1 MYAAAGGA
9 SLASRQARKKQAQ
22 QNTKNKATNQQILR
36 EKLAAKA
43 ATTPTK
49 SKHFHQLPASYLRAP
64 HQHHRKLSAGYTSIP
79 GAEQQPPAAAPPM
92 HHRFADHPCAS
103 YTGPAAVTPSAAHHA
118 HGGPGH
124 LGHAHHHHHHHHHV
138 GGAAGV
144 PGHPC
149 HLHGAAGGPSGH
161 PPASGASFPPMP
173 KPTGF
178 REYDRLVR
186 RQQLTK
192 SATATLPL
200 VSQAQ
205 DTPPQTPEQTLGG
218 FGEPAHPHHHPQ
230 QLLLLEQ
237 QQHHHHSQQHLDKLG
252 QDDQDE
258 EEHELEEEGEEE
270 AGDADALTQPLTL
283 QIPNDPIIITPAT
296 PQATPPGRLGLK
308 PLVLTDDE
316 EVRPLASPAPGALER
331 KCSVYRARK
340 YDDPFEERHYNATT
354 ISSAQHHPYQ
364 PDDVFFPPAGGS
376 MPNGGGH
383 STTTTTPGHQQGQLA
398 KWDSEYY
405 CCECDHRQYG
415 VCTCDQFECA
425 QGRAAWLERGRRCS
439 VQETP
444 ASCHRRWV
452 KRNRIQDSSLGG
464 SSDDEDLLGVLR
476 GPSSFA
482 NAFLYVGLGTIA
494 IGLVIAFVGT
504 GEKGFKTV
512 ELRLIGPSL
521 IGLGLLCCTLRI
533 LFCICPSHCI
543 SSSRRARD
551 KKNAKI
557 DADHRT
563 SLLRGDSKRVS
574 IARGPHIPTKQ
585 PQIYPKSIVKTKTYE
600 GVEAL
605 RQIATTSLFL
615 QNEQKV
621 SSNRIVPIIKEPE
634 KLEEPPLELKK
645 LESRKDEAAIVSISD
660 GEDDSHRKQAAAQHH
675 ASDTQVIDLTGE
687 DQDDEQ
693 SHSPSSG
700 TSHQRKDS
708 KLRRQRTSVH
718 QQKPARE
725 LQSSAYSGAAG
736 HNTAPSEPSSL
747 LMETSLMIIGPTP
760 LSSPT
765 KAANATPPTRTPGGT
780 LTVPTLS
787 ANGSAVHGAGQ
798 SGNKTAT
805 SSTTPGNLLTLPA
818 AAATASSTAGSAGGP
833 TVSFAGSTLLPGQ
846 LSPLPST
853 SYLPSSSVAGGYRSS
868 STSSPLPGFMPS
880 SVSPHYHS
888 NSSSSSSNYIYSPP
902 PFTQHAEP
910 TAHGTNTI
918 TTAASTTLLHAPSVS
933 SNKTEPE
940 LVLSPAKLGQ

>member
-9 SLASRQARKKQAQ
+9 SLASRQARKKQAA

-43 ATTPTK
+43 VTTPTK
-49 SKHFHQLPASYLRAP
+49 SKPFHQLPASYLRAP
-64 HQHHRKLSAGYTSIP
+64 HQHHRKLSAGYTTVP
-79 GAEQQPPAAAPPM
+79 GFDQHQKSLVPISEQSSSSHGAHPP
-92 HHRFADHPCAS
+92 H
-103 YTGPAAVTPSAAHHA
+103 TP
-118 HGGPGH
+118 
-124 LGHAHHHHHHHHHV
+124 HHHHHHHHHH
-138 GGAAGV
+138 
-144 PGHPC
+144 PGHPGPC
-149 HLHGAAGGPSGH
+149 YAVHGPSGGSAGASATAAAAH
-161 PPASGASFPPMP
+161 PPFP

-178 REYDRLVR
+178 REYDKLVR

-205 DTPPQTPEQTLGG
+205 DLTPPQTPTATLC
-218 FGEPAHPHHHPQ
+218 FAD
-230 QLLLLEQ
+230 
-237 QQHHHHSQQHLDKLG
+237 QQHQRSTLHL
-252 QDDQDE
+252 
-258 EEHELEEEGEEE
+258 
-270 AGDADALTQPLTL
+270 ASPNPNTFSQPLHL
-283 QIPNDPIIITPAT
+283 QIPTNDPIIITPAT
-296 PQATPPGRLGLK
+296 PQATPPGKLNLQ
-308 PLVLTDDE
+308 LTTTTTTATADDE
-316 EVRPLASPAPGALER
+316 GRPLTPTPGALER
-331 KCSVYRARK
+331 KCSVYRSRSRH
-340 YDDPFEERHYNATT
+340 DPFEEHLPFNQTT
-354 ISSAQHHPYQ
+354 ISSSHHEAAVYYAQHQ
-364 PDDVFFPPAGGS
+364 L
-376 MPNGGGH
+376 PNGD
-383 STTTTTPGHQQGQLA
+383 QQQTYVC
-398 KWDSEYY
+398 KWDTEYY
-405 CCECDHRQYG
+405 CCDAEHRQLG
-415 VCTCDQFECA
+415 VCTCDHIECA

-452 KRNRIQDSSLGG
+452 KRNRIQDSSVGG

-521 IGLGLLCCTLRI
+521 IGLGLFCCILRI
-533 LFCICPSHCI
+533 LFCICPSHCL
-543 SSSRRARD
+543 SSSRKARN

-634 KLEEPPLELKK
+634 KGEEPPLELKK
-645 LESRKDEAAIVSISD
+645 INSLKADTLSVIDIVSISD
-660 GEDDSHRKQAAAQHH
+660 GEDDAEDDRSHKHHPQAGKV
-675 ASDTQVIDLTGE
+675 SDTQVIDLTGE
-687 DQDDEQ
+687 DDH
-693 SHSPSSG
+693 SHPVDSH
-700 TSHQRKDS
+700 HQRKDS
-708 KLRRQRTSVH
+708 KLRRQRTSVN
-718 QQKPARE
+718 QQKSDPGA
-725 LQSSAYSGAAG
+725 SSLSPPGGSGASSG
-736 HNTAPSEPSSL
+736 GGSL

-760 LSSPT
+760 VTSPT
-765 KAANATPPTRTPGGT
+765 KPMQQST
-780 LTVPTLS
+780 LTVPMTTPLDGAPRSS
-787 ANGSAVHGAGQ
+787 AGSGSLLTVLPTQ
-798 SGNKTAT
+798 ST
-805 SSTTPGNLLTLPA
+805 SSTSAFGAIVAPSINNNHTQVPG
-818 AAATASSTAGSAGGP
+818 S
-833 TVSFAGSTLLPGQ
+833 

-853 SYLPSSSVAGGYRSS
+853 SYQPSAAALMSHI
-868 STSSPLPGFMPS
+868 SPLT
-880 SVSPHYHS
+880 SPHNISGLTH
-888 NSSSSSSNYIYSPP
+888 NSSSSSSSYLLSPP
-902 PFTQHAEP
+902 PVGGSHLGASALSSPSPNQYDPLTL
-910 TAHGTNTI
+910 GTNTV
-918 TTAASTTLLHAPSVS
+918 TTTSPLLQSPPSAATTTK
-933 SNKTEPE
+933 NEPE